1 MKEGCVMGRTIG
13 IVTVALVL
21 AFFGEMASVLN
32 ITTQCLLMQRSF
44 WKYYYYY
51 IQTAA
56 GGHGCSRTLLLLQQ
70 PKQQHT
76 LEKFLPFGQDVY
88 SRFCIEKN
96 HTHMLLDITFLFK
109 FSSKKH
115 SSNNPAE
122 EKSNSSCN
130 FIIDD
135 KLVTAKI
142 LVDVS
147 MIFL

>member
-1 MKEGCVMGRTIG
+1 MVIANLYQKRKQYTYMKEGCVMGRTIG
-13 IVTVALVL
+13 RVTVALVL

-88 SRFCIEKN
+88 SRFCIEKKFI
-96 HTHMLLDITFLFK
+96 LISLDFTVPLK
-109 FSSKKH
+109 LRSRKQQLKQSSRRKIQ
-115 SSNNPAE
+115 
-122 EKSNSSCN
+122 
-130 FIIDD
+130 FI
-135 KLVTAKI
+135 
-142 LVDVS
+142 
-147 MIFL
+147 M

>member
-44 WKYYYYY
+44 WKYYYY

-88 SRFCIEKN
+88 IVDSVLKKKKFI
-96 HTHMLLDITFLFK
+96 LISLDFTKLFK
-109 FSSKKH
+109 FSLRKSQLKH
-115 SSNNPAE
+115 NPAE

-135 KLVTAKI
+135 KLVHNCKDI
-142 LVDVS
+142 IS
-147 MIFL
+147 

>member
-1 MKEGCVMGRTIG
+1 MVIANLYQKRKQYTYMKEGCVMGRTIG

-44 WKYYYYY
+44 WKYYYY

-88 SRFCIEKN
+88 SRFCIEKKI
-96 HTHMLLDITFLFK
+96 HTHMLLDITFLFN
-109 FSSKKH
+109 FSSSKQQLKH
-115 SSNNPAE
+115 NPAE
-122 EKSNSSCN
+122 EKYNS
-130 FIIDD
+130 
-135 KLVTAKI
+135 
-142 LVDVS
+142 
-147 MIFL
+147 

>member
-1 MKEGCVMGRTIG
+1 MGRTIG

-88 SRFCIEKN
+88 SRFCIEKKII
-96 HTHMLLDITFLFK
+96 LICCWILS
-109 FSSKKH
+109 FSSNSVQVSS
-115 SSNNPAE
+115 SSNTTQQKKNTIHDVP
-122 EKSNSSCN
+122 N

-135 KLVTAKI
+135 ELVTAKI
-142 LVDVS
+142 LIDVS